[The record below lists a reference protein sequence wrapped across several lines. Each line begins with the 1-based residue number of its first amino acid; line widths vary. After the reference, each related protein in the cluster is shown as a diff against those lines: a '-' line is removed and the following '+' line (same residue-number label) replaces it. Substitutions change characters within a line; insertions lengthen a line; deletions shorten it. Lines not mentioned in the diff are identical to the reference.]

1 MFRTF
6 KIIILVTISSLS
18 GRYLLFAQNFTQ
30 IDILKSRI
38 DSLVN
43 LGIDNAAY
51 PGAVLYV
58 LHKDSLILNNSYG
71 YHTYE
76 GLVPMNVNHIFDL
89 ASVTKVSAGVLA
101 IMKLYDLGLIDL
113 DVGIKKYIS
122 GFKWNERGKATLR
135 ATLTHQAGWRS
146 WIPYYQDLKKD
157 DGSWNRRFFRSDS
170 SAKFPIKITDNLYL
184 THNNYRYI
192 KAQIKRSDFNPEQG
206 MIYSGLFSYLIPE
219 MVLNLTKKPLDIFLK
234 DNFYD
239 ALMSKTTGFNPL
251 LRFPDSLIVP
261 TEIDTFFRMEPIHG
275 TVHDE
280 GAIMMGGISGNA
292 GLFSNAEDLAKIWS
306 LFMHK
311 GILNGDTLI
320 RPETIG
326 LFTSMQY
333 PEMGNHRALGF
344 DKPLIVYNGKI
355 SSVAEEVGAGS
366 YGHTGYT
373 GPIIWADPEN
383 ELLFIFMCNRVY
395 PNRTHT
401 TLYSLGIRPK
411 IQALVYDLIKCY

>member
-122 GFKWNERGKATLR
+122 GFKWNERG
-135 ATLTHQAGWRS
+135 
-146 WIPYYQDLKKD
+146 
-157 DGSWNRRFFRSDS
+157 
-170 SAKFPIKITDNLYL
+170 
-184 THNNYRYI
+184 
-192 KAQIKRSDFNPEQG
+192 
-206 MIYSGLFSYLIPE
+206 
-219 MVLNLTKKPLDIFLK
+219 
-234 DNFYD
+234 
-239 ALMSKTTGFNPL
+239 
-251 LRFPDSLIVP
+251 
-261 TEIDTFFRMEPIHG
+261 
-275 TVHDE
+275 
-280 GAIMMGGISGNA
+280 
-292 GLFSNAEDLAKIWS
+292 
-306 LFMHK
+306 
-311 GILNGDTLI
+311 NGD
-320 RPETIG
+320 
-326 LFTSMQY
+326 
-333 PEMGNHRALGF
+333 LG
-344 DKPLIVYNGKI
+344 Y
-355 SSVAEEVGAGS
+355 
-366 YGHTGYT
+366 
-373 GPIIWADPEN
+373 PII
-383 ELLFIFMCNRVY
+383 
-395 PNRTHT
+395 RT
-401 TLYSLGIRPK
+401 
-411 IQALVYDLIKCY
+411 